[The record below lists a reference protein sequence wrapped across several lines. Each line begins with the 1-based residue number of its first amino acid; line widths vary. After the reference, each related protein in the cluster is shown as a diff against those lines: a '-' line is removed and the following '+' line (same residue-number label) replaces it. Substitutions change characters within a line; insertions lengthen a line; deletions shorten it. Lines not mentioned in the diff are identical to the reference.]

1 MIYLQLIRYKN
12 LLLLALMQLIFRYG
26 FLEQQEF
33 FLALTDWQYFL
44 LVLSTVLLAAA
55 GYVIND
61 IFDQDTDTINRPK
74 KVIIGKTITESRAYN
89 IYVGLNIVGVT
100 IGFYLSNLIQKPS
113 FATIFIFIAAS
124 LYFYATTL
132 KKMLLL
138 GNILVAFILGLSVL
152 IIGVFDLYPVT
163 YDGNRDK
170 MGLLFKILTDYAIFA
185 FVVNFIREIIKD
197 AEDIKGDYN
206 QGMQTLPIVLGINRT
221 AKIIFSL
228 LLIAIAIIVWYT
240 NEHLM
245 NFDLYYA
252 ALYVIFL
259 VLAPLLYVLIKS
271 WDAKSVSDFHHLSS
285 ILKWIIFFGILS
297 IAVITYTIKIKT
309 NA

>member
-26 FLEQQEF
+26 FLNQQDGY
-33 FLALTDWQYFL
+33 LALADWQYFL

-61 IFDQDTDTINRPK
+61 IFDQETDTINRPE
-74 KVIIGKTITESRAYN
+74 KVIVGKAISESRAYN
-89 IYVGLNIVGVT
+89 IYVGLNIAGVA
-100 IGFYLSNLIQKPS
+100 IGFYLSNLIDKPS
-113 FATIFIFIAAS
+113 FATIFIFIAAC

-152 IIGVFDLYPVT
+152 IIGVFDLYPAT
-163 YDGNRDK
+163 YDGNRDQ
-170 MGLLFKILTDYAIFA
+170 MRVLFKILTDYAVFA
-185 FVVNFIREIIKD
+185 FIINFIREIIKD
-197 AEDIKGDYN
+197 IEDVKGDYN
-206 QGMQTLPIVLGINRT
+206 QGMQTLPIVLGVERT
-221 AKIIFSL
+221 AKIVFVLLVIPIMMVLWYINQNLMQNELFYAVIYSL
-228 LLIAIAIIVWYT
+228 LL
-240 NEHLM
+240 
-245 NFDLYYA
+245 
-252 ALYVIFL
+252 
-259 VLAPLLYVLIKS
+259 VLGPLLYCMMKI
-271 WDAKSVSDFHHLSS
+271 WNAKSNHDFKHIST

-297 IAVITYTIKIKT
+297 VAVITYNIKINT

>member
-1 MIYLQLIRYKN
+1 
-12 LLLLALMQLIFRYG
+12 
-26 FLEQQEF
+26 
-33 FLALTDWQYFL
+33 
-44 LVLSTVLLAAA
+44 
-55 GYVIND
+55 
-61 IFDQDTDTINRPK
+61 
-74 KVIIGKTITESRAYN
+74 
-89 IYVGLNIVGVT
+89 
-100 IGFYLSNLIQKPS
+100 
-113 FATIFIFIAAS
+113 
-124 LYFYATTL
+124 
-132 KKMLLL
+132 
-138 GNILVAFILGLSVL
+138 
-152 IIGVFDLYPVT
+152 
-163 YDGNRDK
+163 
-170 MGLLFKILTDYAIFA
+170 
-185 FVVNFIREIIKD
+185 
-197 AEDIKGDYN
+197 
-206 QGMQTLPIVLGINRT
+206 MQTLPIVLGINRT